1 MDLSSPF
8 GAHPEWFGPLTVLAF
23 GAAYVTAVVVG
34 YRRGWP
40 PAAWL
45 VVLAA
50 AGLGGVMGT
59 RLLPLGLDG
68 LRTLWETGAVPDAGV
83 RRLPGTLV
91 GALLLAEG
99 ARRALGIGRSML
111 DPMAVAGL
119 VGIAVARV
127 GCLLAG
133 CCFGTPT
140 DLPWGLTYAAGSFA
154 HGFHVVHGVVE
165 MGAAGPAPV
174 HPIPF
179 YDIAFALVVLAL
191 LPRIGRR
198 LRAEGSLCGVVVG
211 LYAAFRFLEDFVRA
225 NEVEAWA
232 GLTAVQLAMVG
243 LGVVAFGAVAV
254 AERRARGERA
264 VPEWVEPSAVRLA
277 GVLAAVL
284 AVRVGLA
291 PWLTTS
297 EAAVLLVR
305 IVPAVAAVTVV
316 AVRRSS
322 VPQLR
327 WTAAAVAG
335 AVPLVVGFQTSAPAD
350 SSRVPFDLWAVEAH
364 GNLGRYEEFDICST
378 DLYEYASAGAG
389 VAYVAVDPDQELT
402 REVGVRVYAG
412 RQDVVVEDGRY
423 VDPDDERGGSFGAVH
438 PYVQVEARNVGA
450 TLGLQIGRLP
460 ILGDDGPSPVLPAVG
475 LRLGPRKNYLQI
487 GYLDAPH
494 FGAPAPV
501 FRLGFGTGRLTEDG
515 QDLRLTG
522 GIAGTGFYLAGTIP
536 VDGRAYIEPMVS
548 ALPIEGNRGLAY
560 QGGVRVRVQ
569 LPAE

>member
-1 MDLSSPF
+1 MDLPTPF

-50 AGLGGVMGT
+50 AGLGGVVGT

-68 LRTLWETGAVPDAGV
+68 LRALWETGVLPEAGV
-83 RRLPGTLV
+83 RRIPGTVV

-99 ARRALGIGRSML
+99 ARRALGVRRSML
-111 DPMAVAGL
+111 DPLAAAGL
-119 VGIAVARV
+119 VGLAVARV

-140 DLPWGLTYAAGSFA
+140 DLPWGMTYAAGSFA

-165 MGAAGPAPV
+165 AGANGPAPV

-211 LYAAFRFLEDFVRA
+211 LYAAFRFVEDFVRA
-225 NEVEAWA
+225 NEVDVWA
-232 GLTAVQLAMVG
+232 GLTAVQVGMAVLAA
-243 LGVVAFGAVAV
+243 LAFGAVAV
-254 AERRARGERA
+254 AERRARGGRV
-264 VPEWVEPSAVRLA
+264 VPEWAEPSAVRL
-277 GVLAAVL
+277 VAVL
-284 AVRVGLA
+284 AVVLAARVGLSG
-291 PWLTTS
+291 WLTAS
-297 EAAVLLVR
+297 EAAVLLIR
-305 IVPAVAAVTVV
+305 LVPAVAAVAVV
-316 AVRRSS
+316 VVRRSS

-335 AVPLVVGFQTSAPAD
+335 AVPLVVGFQTSASSD
-350 SSRVPFDLWAVEAH
+350 SSRAPFDLWAVEAH
-364 GNLGRYEEFDICST
+364 GDLGRYEEFDICST
-378 DLYEYASAGAG
+378 RLYEYASAGGG
-389 VAYVAVDPDQELT
+389 VARIWVDPDRELT

-412 RQDVVVEDGRY
+412 RQDVVVEDGRTSSE
-423 VDPDDERGGSFGAVH
+423 DEGGAFGAVH
-438 PYVQVEARNVGA
+438 PYVQVEAKDVGFSFGA
-450 TLGLQIGRLP
+450 QVGVLP

-475 LRLGPRKNYLQI
+475 LRLGPRKNYLQV

-501 FRLGFGTGRLTEDG
+501 FHLGFGTGRLTDDG
-515 QDLRLTG
+515 QELRVTG
-522 GIAGTGFYLAGTIP
+522 GLAGTGFYLAGAIP
-536 VDGRAYIEPMVS
+536 VDGRAYVEPMV
-548 ALPIEGNRGLAY
+548 AAVPIEGDRGLSY
-560 QGGVRVRVQ
+560 QAGVRVRVH
-569 LPAE
+569 LPAK